1 MLCRLG
7 LQLAGWRKIRNK
19 GDVDEEDVLSPH
31 VVPCLTCSFKEWL
44 RFDVTDSSTDLRNND
59 IGANAIFIR
68 TVHRQN
74 TMLDF
79 IRNVGNNLHGIPEVF
94 PTALLGNDLGIDLT
108 SSHIR
113 VPRQV
118 AV

>member
-1 MLCRLG
+1 M
-7 LQLAGWRKIRNK
+7 
-19 GDVDEEDVLSPH
+19 DEEDVLSSH
-31 VVPCLTCSFKEWL
+31 VMPYLTCSFKEWL
-44 RFDVTDSSTDLRNND
+44 GFDITDSSADLRDND

-68 TVHRQN
+68 TIHRQN
-74 TMLDF
+74 AMLDF

-94 PTALLGNDLGIDLT
+94 SAALLGNDLGIDLPR
-108 SSHIR
+108 SHIR